1 MAAIAQKHLF
11 SWDAIEARSD
21 LDRLRLAIDHLP
33 DERLVQYLEVMR
45 GHGRDDYPV
54 RAMWHALLA
63 GIVFQHE
70 SPESLLRELARNPS
84 LMGAC
89 GFDPLP
95 RQGKP
100 KPRIV
105 TDPAT
110 GVARIE
116 VPPTPEPVRAVPS
129 SWNLSR
135 FLANVIELE
144 ETLGMISEMSVVLRE
159 QLMAVLPEEIVAGK
173 VPGSCP
179 LNVRVSSTSNPE
191 R

>member
-116 VPPTPEPVRAVPS
+116 VPTEEI
-129 SWNLSR
+129 SR
-135 FLANVIELE
+135 LADD
-144 ETLGMISEMSVVLRE
+144 GLRE
-159 QLMAVLPEEIVAGK
+159 RLLDGIRASGFRFVTVDLAGYAR
-173 VPGSCP
+173 GS
-179 LNVRVSSTSNPE
+179 SNPE
-191 R
+191 AMGS